1 MTNHSS
7 DRDPLID
14 SLKGDIA
21 DMRRKHLQDAI
32 GATGR
37 HPEGKITPQDEGEI
51 AFSITNTMG
60 KVVLNFGKPVAW
72 VGLRPQD
79 ARQLAELLL
88 RNAARAEIIGA
99 ARHEETMTAKDPEA
113 VR

>member
-7 DRDPLID
+7 ERDPLID

-21 DMRRKHLQDAI
+21 DMKRQHLQEAI

-37 HPEGKITPQDEGEI
+37 HPEGKITPQDEGELVF
-51 AFSITNTMG
+51 AITNTMG

-72 VGLRPQD
+72 VGFRPRD

-88 RNAARAEIIGA
+88 RHAAHAEIIGA
-99 ARHEETMTAKDPEA
+99 ARSEETMTAKVLDPTP
-113 VR
+113 